1 MPGDTTNGHDPFNL
15 ERFVEAQRDIFET
28 ACRELAAG
36 AKASHWMWFVFPQ
49 LRGLGMSAASQ
60 HYGIGTLAEAQAYL
74 AHPLLGARLRRAAA
88 LVLAVEGR
96 TIGEIMGAPDDLK
109 LRSSMT
115 LFALAS
121 QDNDVFLQ
129 VLERFFGGKQDQMT
143 HRLLGPSQI
152 GDV

>member
-1 MPGDTTNGHDPFNL
+1 MPGDTTNGHDPFKL